1 MKDQG
6 TTNQAN
12 TSRRNFLKTSTA
24 AVAGASLASRLG
36 DLPAVHAAGSDE
48 IRVGVIGCGGRGTG
62 AAQDVITAAPGVK
75 IIALADAFE
84 DHLDKCLEQ
93 LKKTQAANIDIP
105 ENRQFVGFN
114 AAQQLLDLKEV
125 NYVILATPPG
135 FRPPHLTAAV
145 AAGKNI
151 FTEKPLAVDGT
162 GIRAVLAA
170 YEAAKVKGLKI
181 VCGLQRHH
189 QTGYLET
196 MKQIKNG
203 AIGQI
208 LAARA
213 YWNQGDLW
221 KVDRKPGWSDME
233 WQLRNWYNFTW
244 ICGDHIVEQHVHNL
258 DVINWAM
265 GANPVRAVA
274 MGGRAARVSPEFGHI
289 FDHFAVDYE
298 YGNGV
303 HMLSMCRQIAGC
315 ENSVSETLV
324 GEKGTCDVNRYIIR
338 SGGEVKW
345 RFAEKDNKPY
355 EQEHTDLIEAIR
367 GGKEMNELKSCAE
380 STLTG
385 IMGRMSAY
393 TGKAVTWN
401 QALNSK
407 ENLMPA
413 KLEWGSL
420 PFPDVAVPGTTPLI

>member
-213 YWNQGDLW
+213 YWNQGDL
-221 KVDRKPGWSDME
+221 
-233 WQLRNWYNFTW
+233 
-244 ICGDHIVEQHVHNL
+244 
-258 DVINWAM
+258 
-265 GANPVRAVA
+265 
-274 MGGRAARVSPEFGHI
+274 
-289 FDHFAVDYE
+289 
-298 YGNGV
+298 
-303 HMLSMCRQIAGC
+303 
-315 ENSVSETLV
+315 
-324 GEKGTCDVNRYIIR
+324 
-338 SGGEVKW
+338 
-345 RFAEKDNKPY
+345 
-355 EQEHTDLIEAIR
+355 
-367 GGKEMNELKSCAE
+367 
-380 STLTG
+380 
-385 IMGRMSAY
+385 
-393 TGKAVTWN
+393 
-401 QALNSK
+401 
-407 ENLMPA
+407 
-413 KLEWGSL
+413 
-420 PFPDVAVPGTTPLI
+420 